1 MAQQSLTPR
10 QADSSYRGQ
19 EMVEPCRTMQNH
31 FFDGKRLNMLVT
43 KAKVQYVFD
52 CFCTVP
58 IETDHRICVGWIWV
72 VQGVMPQKPLG
83 QQEHG
88 ATDPRG

>member
-1 MAQQSLTPR
+1 
-10 QADSSYRGQ
+10 
-19 EMVEPCRTMQNH
+19 
-31 FFDGKRLNMLVT
+31 MLVT

-88 ATDPRG
+88 ATDPRGYSNDIGQWTINKVVWVVRKLGIRQIPILIF